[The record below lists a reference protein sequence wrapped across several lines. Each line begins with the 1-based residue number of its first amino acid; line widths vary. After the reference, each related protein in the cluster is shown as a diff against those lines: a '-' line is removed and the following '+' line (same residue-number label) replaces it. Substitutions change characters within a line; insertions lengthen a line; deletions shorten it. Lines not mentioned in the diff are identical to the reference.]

1 MVHAD
6 ASDNSGVE
14 RVEFYLDGE
23 LVFTDY
29 SPPYEFVLD
38 SGKYDNGEH
47 ELLGKAFD
55 LAGKSSSDGM
65 AIGVAN
71 VKDETVPKV
80 IITYPKQNDIVSGKV
95 AVTANLSDD
104 TGLAQCFFRVDG
116 KWEGFEGFPDYPK
129 TKAVTFEWDTKFVT
143 DGKHRLAVEVYDKDV
158 KYGLGTCDVVVSQ
171 PPPIPPPKLKV
182 TKHEATRN
190 KNYFKVT
197 LTVENVGGSEARNVI
212 VRDYLRSFQPIPG
225 YTYFANVEATFIP
238 STMYGDAAITSIINF
253 APGASATYDYVAVPV
268 LVYPNQPTPSI
279 GDSVEL
285 WYEDANGVEHSEEIK

>member
-6 ASDNSGVE
+6 ASDDTGVE

-29 SPPYEFVLD
+29 SPPYEFALD

-47 ELLGKAFD
+47 ELSGKAFD
-55 LAGKSSSDGM
+55 LVGESDSDGR

-71 VKDETVPKV
+71 VIDKTAPTVV
-80 IITYPKQNDIVSGKV
+80 ITSPKQDDTVSGKV
-95 AVTANLSDD
+95 SVKANLSDD

-116 KWEGFEGFPDYPK
+116 KFEGFEGFSSYPK

-143 DGKHRLAVEVYDKDV
+143 DGKYRLAVEAYDKDG
-158 KYGLGTCDVVVSQ
+158 KYGVDTCDVVVSQ
-171 PPPIPPPKLKV
+171 PPPTPVPKLKV

-190 KNYFKVT
+190 KNFFKVT
-197 LTVENVGGSEARNVI
+197 MTVENVGGSEARNVI
-212 VRDYLRSFQPIPG
+212 VQDFLRSFQPIPG
-225 YTYFANVEATFIP
+225 YTYFANVEARFTP
-238 STMYGDAAITSIINF
+238 SSKYGDVVITSITNF
-253 APGASATYDYVAVPV
+253 APRASATYDYIAVPV

-279 GDSVEL
+279 GDTVKL
-285 WYEDANGVEHSEEIK
+285 WYEDANGVEYSER